1 MKRLSKFNTLDM
13 EDLGLDTTDALSLI
27 QQKDDRLKPQDAIL
41 YNNSYCS
48 FGGIYK
54 ETNSTAKNN
63 TLFAVEFYA
72 YFIYNEEL
80 DNDMAYVG
88 VIATNIEYLNDN
100 NEIDLPKLGQ
110 GQYVEI
116 YNSNKKPNEL
126 INELKNNV
134 SVHGLSLEYVS
145 GTFDEA
151 AQKLDICA

>member
-1 MKRLSKFNTLDM
+1 M
-13 EDLGLDTTDALSLI
+13 EGLGLDTTKALNLI
-27 QQKDDRLKPQDAIL
+27 QQADERLTPNDVIL

-54 ETNSTAKNN
+54 ENNSTAKDN

-72 YFIYNEEL
+72 YLIYNDEL
-80 DNDMAYVG
+80 DDNIAYVG
-88 VIATNIEYLNDN
+88 VIATNINYLDEN
-100 NEIDLPKLGQ
+100 NELTTPKLGQ

-134 SVHGLSLEYVS
+134 SVHGLSLKYVS

-151 AQKLDICA
+151 TQKLNICA